1 MSCNGLGQGYCFR
14 PPRFRTEQENG
25 ATSVKQ
31 HRKERTDA
39 RAKGWAKC
47 CFGPL
52 SRSPEVSQ
60 YVSIDDCHDMLP
72 LSMAIDGQF
81 VIVERGGQNAYED
94 RMTVSPVCCH
104 DNILLLQAVFQPYCG
119 RKYVLGNRHTCSVL
133 L

>member
-60 YVSIDDCHDMLP
+60 YVSIDDCHDVLP
-72 LSMAIDGQF
+72 PSMAIDGHF
-81 VIVERGGQNAYED
+81 VIVERGGQNAYDD
-94 RMTVSPVCCH
+94 RLTVSPVCFH
-104 DNILLLQAVFQPYCG
+104 DNVLLLQAVFPPCCR
-119 RKYVLGNRHTCSVL
+119 RKYVLGNRHTCSIL